1 MEQISIPGLRQ
12 VAAISFDALPHDI
25 RRMRIAGMTAHVAAI
40 PAMMNIFGD
49 SSIEWEIDA
58 DGRRSASLSFY
69 SLEILPNG
77 HFAFVAEDRMGNRW
91 LVGAMEPPF
100 PKVSVS
106 ASSGKG
112 SADSRAIL
120 YKVEW
125 EGTPIICNCRFPSDI
140 SLPLR

>member
-1 MEQISIPGLRQ
+1 MEHFSIPGLRQ
-12 VAAISFDALPHDI
+12 VAAIPFDALTPDI
-25 RRMRIAGMTAHVAAI
+25 RRMRIAGMTAQVSAI
-40 PAMMNIFGD
+40 PTMMYIFGE
-49 SSIEWEIDA
+49 SSLEWEIGA
-58 DGRRSASLSFY
+58 DGKRSASLSFY
-69 SLEILPNG
+69 SLESLPNSP
-77 HFAFVAEDRMGNRW
+77 FAFVAEDRMGIRW

-100 PKVSVS
+100 PVVSVS
-106 ASSGKG
+106 ATSGKG